1 MVKKSTEIGGL
12 PIPPFLLKC
21 YEMVDDPSTDALIS
35 WSLANDS
42 FIVWNE
48 AEFTSELLPRYFK
61 HNTFASFQ
69 RQLNIYG
76 FRKNDT
82 DRWEFANDGF
92 IKDQKHL
99 LMSIN
104 RKKASQVTAQQNVT
118 KPPKMLNVSANEGN
132 KYAGLWKEVESLK
145 TDKNML
151 MQELVK
157 QRQHQKTSQTKML
170 VLREQLKGMEQ
181 NQQQMLSF
189 IVVAMRSPGFLAQPV
204 QPIENNRLK
213 SESISKTILNPNEP
227 IGLPCEGAIV
237 KYQPP
242 SLEPDSKS
250 QDSVALDL
258 TSDEVND
265 LFENM
270 DFMSKSRLNERT
282 VSIENYDPFIFHDL
296 SDGDHM
302 LDQLLSFSE
311 NKTTK
316 LYSDDLTSTGYGSDE
331 IGSLGFNF

>member
-1 MVKKSTEIGGL
+1 MVKKSTENGGL
-12 PIPPFLLKC
+12 LIPPFLLKC

-104 RKKASQVTAQQNVT
+104 RKKASPVTAQQNVT
-118 KPPKMLNVSANEGN
+118 KPKMINVSANEGN

-145 TDKNML
+145 TDKNTL

-157 QRQHQKTSQTKML
+157 QRQHQKTSQAKML

-189 IVVAMRSPGFLAQPV
+189 IVVAMQSPGFLAK
-204 QPIENNRLK
+204 PIENNRLK
-213 SESISKTILNPNEP
+213 SEPISKTILKPNEP

-242 SLEPDSKS
+242 SEEPDSNS
-250 QDSVALDL
+250 QDSVELDL
-258 TSDEVND
+258 TSDEVED

-270 DFMSKSRLNERT
+270 DLMSGLPLNERT
-282 VSIENYDPFIFHDL
+282 VSTENYDPFIFHDL
-296 SDGDHM
+296 SDGDNM

-316 LYSDDLTSTGYGSDE
+316 LHSDNLTSTGYGSDG
-331 IGSLGFNF
+331 IGSLGSIF